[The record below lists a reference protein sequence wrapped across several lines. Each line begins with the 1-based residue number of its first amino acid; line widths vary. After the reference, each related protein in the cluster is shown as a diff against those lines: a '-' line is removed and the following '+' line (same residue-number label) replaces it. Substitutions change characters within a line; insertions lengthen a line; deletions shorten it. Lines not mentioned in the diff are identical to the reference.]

1 MVVRTKRPT
10 TSPEAWVELNV
21 RFSHV
26 PESWRNSLIEERQK
40 VGLLMDPDKETEQ
53 YRSLFPRYARFTSKM
68 ELLLR
73 ELLQPVIDD
82 FSIES
87 RPKDPKHFKEKI
99 TRGDKSYI
107 DPLNE
112 VTDLAGLRVVLTDL
126 SAAQRVEELLDREFV
141 VDKGKSSYKI
151 KELDVD
157 RFGYLSDHLIVSL
170 REDRAKLSE
179 WREFAGLSAEVQVRT
194 NLQHAWAV
202 ISRRF
207 AYKVQADIPKE
218 FRRRLNRLSALFEL
232 ADEELDTIAKQLQQ
246 RTSTYKEA
254 LREGERL
261 IEINV
266 DSLKAYI
273 ETSGEVQYWNRFL
286 TTTPEIAHR
295 VESWGDLSR
304 DVRIAKFCGL
314 QYIEDVNRTLNNAHG
329 WGEDFFTNYFKR
341 SFREHH
347 IRDRRSVLTVVNGVV
362 SMLMIATY
370 ADKFNADILNM
381 EFGWGGGERIL
392 DSARGARKLAR

>member
-1 MVVRTKRPT
+1 
-10 TSPEAWVELNV
+10 
-21 RFSHV
+21 
-26 PESWRNSLIEERQK
+26 
-40 VGLLMDPDKETEQ
+40 MDPEKETEQ
-53 YRSLFPRYARFTSKM
+53 YRSLFPRYTRFASKM
-68 ELLLR
+68 ESLLK
-73 ELLQPVIDD
+73 ELLPLAIDD

-112 VTDLAGLRVVLTDL
+112 VTDLAGLRVVLTNL

-151 KELDVD
+151 KELEVD
-157 RFGYLSDHLIVSL
+157 RFGYLSDHLVVSL

-179 WREFAGLSAEVQVRT
+179 WREFAGLKAEVQVRT

-232 ADEELDTIAKQLQQ
+232 ADEELDTIARQLQQ
-246 RTSTYKEA
+246 KMSTYKKA
-254 LREGERL
+254 LSEGERL

-273 ETSGEVQYWNRFL
+273 ETSREVQYWNNFL
-286 TTTPEIAHR
+286 MTAPDIGHK

-304 DVRIAKFCGL
+304 DVRIARFCGL
-314 QYIEDVNRTLNNAHG
+314 QYIEDVDRTLISAHG
-329 WGEDFFTNYFKR
+329 WGEDFFTNYYEKWFEDN
-341 SFREHH
+341 SV
-347 IRDRRSVLTVVNGVV
+347 RDRRSVLTVVNGAVN
-362 SMLMIATY
+362 MLMIATY
-370 ADKFNADILNM
+370 ADRFNADILSKD
-381 EFGWGGGERIL
+381 FGWGHPERFL
-392 DSARGARKLAR
+392 DSARSARKLGK